1 MGESVLSV
9 PKGYKPSSN
18 SSSRTAAPATASP
31 QNLRR
36 TTGALEK
43 TAKKAIRSEWKKDD
57 RVNHRTFGD
66 GTVLAVYRENENDK
80 IDIQFDNVGKKTLLL
95 TYAKLTRI

>member
-18 SSSRTAAPATASP
+18 NGARPSAPATAAP